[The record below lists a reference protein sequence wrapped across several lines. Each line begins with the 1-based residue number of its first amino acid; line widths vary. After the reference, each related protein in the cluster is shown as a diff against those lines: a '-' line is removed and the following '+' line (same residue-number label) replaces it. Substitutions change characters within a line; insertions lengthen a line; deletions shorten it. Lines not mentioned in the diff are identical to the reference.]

1 MYDRLSPVEQTP
13 KSRRHIAVVGS
24 GVSGLSAAWL
34 LSQAHDVTLYEPGER
49 LGGHAHTIDVP
60 TPDGIVPV
68 DTGFIVF
75 NEPNYPNFTALLNY
89 LDVPS
94 KPAHM
99 SFAVSMNDGG
109 FEYSSHG
116 AKGLFA
122 QKRNLASPKFWRMLL
137 DLKRFHR
144 TAEADLCDLDV
155 SLCSLGDYLNKGRYG
170 AAFRD
175 KHLLPQAAAIWSS
188 SSCKMADYPAAAFIR
203 FYRNHRLLEV
213 DLKPNWKTVDA
224 GSRAYI
230 DALAREFRGRIVSDA
245 VARVER
251 LPGQVTIHTASGKS
265 ETFDGVVLATH
276 SDQALALLDQ
286 PTADET
292 RLLGAI
298 CYSKNRVVMHRD
310 PKLMPKRRAVW
321 AAWNYVG
328 AGKKGGGK
336 AAEASEDHPS
346 VTYWMNLLQGLPG
359 APVFVTLNPEAEPAP
374 ATIIVDQEFDHPIFN
389 SAALTAQQ
397 ELWSL
402 QGVQNTWFAG
412 AWFGSGFHEDGL
424 QVGLAVAEAIGGVKR
439 PWSVENESG
448 RIPLKIAVAQAPQA
462 ASA

>member
-1 MYDRLSPVEQTP
+1 M
-13 KSRRHIAVVGS
+13 AVVGS

-34 LSQAHDVTLYEPGER
+34 LSQAHDVTLYEAGDR
-49 LGGHAHTIDVP
+49 LGGHAHTIDVQ
-60 TPDGIVPV
+60 TPEGVVPI

-75 NEPNYPNFTALLNY
+75 NEPNYPNFTALLDY

-99 SFAVSMNDGG
+99 SFAVSMEEGR

-144 TAEADLCDLDV
+144 TAEADLGDLDV
-155 SLCSLGDYLNKGRYG
+155 SLCSLGDYLDKGRYG

-175 KHLLPQAAAIWSS
+175 RHLLPQAAAIWSS

-213 DLKPNWKTVDA
+213 DLKPNWKTVDT
-224 GSRAYI
+224 GSRAYVE
-230 DALAREFRGRIVSDA
+230 ALAREFRGRLVNDA
-245 VARVER
+245 VMRVER
-251 LPGQVTIHTASGKS
+251 RPGQAIIHTASGAA
-265 ETFDGVVLATH
+265 ETYDGVVLATH
-276 SDQALALLDQ
+276 SEQALGLLEQ
-286 PTADET
+286 PTAEET

-298 CYSKNRVVMHRD
+298 RYSKNRVVMHRD
-310 PKLMPKRRAVW
+310 PKLMPKRRAAW

-328 AGKKGGGK
+328 GK
-336 AAEASEDHPS
+336 ASRRGEGHPS

-359 APVFVTLNPEAEPAP
+359 DPVFVTLNPEVEPDP
-374 ATIIVDQEFDHPIFN
+374 ATIIADQEFDHPIFN
-389 SAALTAQQ
+389 GAALAAQQ

-402 QGVQNTWFAG
+402 QGVSDTWFAG

-424 QVGLAVAEAIGGVKR
+424 QAGLAVAEAIGGVRR
-439 PWSVENESG
+439 PWTVENESG
-448 RIPLKIAVAQAPQA
+448 RIPLTAPAVAGQTATA
-462 ASA
+462 